1 MKLKIVTNYR
11 SFQSQNYMLVAKLF
25 IMKQDINERKQFV
38 LKEDV
43 FWR

>member
-1 MKLKIVTNYR
+1 
-11 SFQSQNYMLVAKLF
+11 MLVAKLF

-43 FWR
+43 FLKIIT